1 MMLNAFVNLQ
11 MDRFRF
17 FVSVNSINTLFEART
32 SMVEGIAFRP
42 FFIRMGL
49 SWDFVN

>member
-1 MMLNAFVNLQ
+1 

-17 FVSVNSINTLFEART
+17 FVSVNRINTLFETRT